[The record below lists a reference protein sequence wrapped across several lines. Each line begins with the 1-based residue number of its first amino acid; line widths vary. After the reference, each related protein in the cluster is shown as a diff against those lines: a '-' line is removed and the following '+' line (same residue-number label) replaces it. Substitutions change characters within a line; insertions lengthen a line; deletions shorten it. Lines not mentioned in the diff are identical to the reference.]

1 MRTATEKVLN
11 HWDLKSTDLMDGIW
25 LYWSGV
31 ALAVQGSKL

>member
-1 MRTATEKVLN
+1 MWTATESVLN
-11 HWDLKSTDLMDGIW
+11 RWDLKATDLMDGLW